1 MNALVAVT
9 GAGSGIGAAAARAFS
24 AAGHALLLIGRRKA
38 SLDALG
44 LPFSLCVEA
53 DVRERAGFMAA
64 IAAGEA
70 RFGPVDCLVNNAGI
84 APLARVSDQDP
95 AEWKDL
101 VEVNCIGV
109 LNGMQA
115 VLPGM
120 QSRRRGTVINVSSIA
135 AWKSYPFHDAY
146 GASKA
151 FVHAATE
158 GARRDMAPH
167 GVRVMVI
174 SPGLTRTAIDRTM
187 LNEEAHRVWKARG
200 DQIGGGIAADEVA
213 RTMVFAY
220 QMPQDVILQEIVIT
234 PTAQEF

>member
-1 MNALVAVT
+1 MAGVIAIT
-9 GAGSGIGAAAARAFS
+9 GAGSGIGAAAARAFA
-24 AAGHALLLIGRRKA
+24 AAGHPLILLGRRKG

-44 LPFSLCVEA
+44 LSQALCIEL
-53 DVRERAGFMAA
+53 DVRDGQAFAAA
-64 IAAGEA
+64 IEAGEE
-70 RFGPVDCLVNNAGI
+70 RFGPLDCLINNAGI

-101 VEVNCIGV
+101 VEINCIGV
-109 LNGMQA
+109 MNGMQA

-120 QSRRRGTVINVSSIA
+120 QARRRGTVINVSSIA
-135 AWKSYPFHDAY
+135 GRKSYPFHDAY

-151 FVHAATE
+151 FVNAATE
-158 GARRDMAPH
+158 AARRDMAPH
-167 GVRVMVI
+167 GVRVIVV

-187 LNEEAHRVWKARG
+187 LNTEAHAVWKERG
-200 DQIGGGIAADEVA
+200 EAIGGGIAAEEVA
-213 RTMVFAY
+213 RTMLFAY